1 MSYEDVIFLIR
12 HQIGTSES
20 KVIFVQYLNWTL
32 IFCESYSEDFGFSL
46 ARMSDRWEDW
56 TWFNCFQSNYHHRSQ
71 FSWLSAGEDE
81 TKAVTRARDSIWRPV
96 RGGGWLY
103 QRDNEEGMP
112 VRGSEW
118 EKEGKEGRRAGNS
131 DVMASSV
138 MDQPFERVRSIIET
152 PLQYPPKL
160 RAQAIANLDSEWG
173 VKEGGQGGEGVEVA
187 CEGEGEEPQQQQ
199 FCQKGKNDRGR
210 APYQNLLKDNS
221 VKYDKVERRA
231 RRQVREVK
239 KFSRCGTSRLHQGS
253 PAQFDNVRT
262 LKTYKIPHLPASSQP
277 SPTPPASPSPSIP
290 PPSST
295 PRRVLIGAPPAPWC
309 AVPRSPP
316 TPPAP
321 TPSHQPSG
329 IPPPLD
335 NLFFSWMMNHMQ
347 LLLSR
352 LAKFFFSPSDY

>member
-1 MSYEDVIFLIR
+1 
-12 HQIGTSES
+12 
-20 KVIFVQYLNWTL
+20 
-32 IFCESYSEDFGFSL
+32 
-46 ARMSDRWEDW
+46 
-56 TWFNCFQSNYHHRSQ
+56 
-71 FSWLSAGEDE
+71 
-81 TKAVTRARDSIWRPV
+81 
-96 RGGGWLY
+96 
-103 QRDNEEGMP
+103 MP

-118 EKEGKEGRRAGNS
+118 GKDGKEGRRAGNS
-131 DVMASSV
+131 DVMAFSEKV
-138 MDQPFERVRSIIET
+138 MEQPGERVSTFIET
-152 PLQYPPKL
+152 PSQYPAKL
-160 RAQAIANLDSEWG
+160 RAQAIANLDSECG
-173 VKEGGQGGEGVEVA
+173 VKGREQGGEGVEVA

-199 FCQKGKNDRGR
+199 FCQKGKNNRGR

-277 SPTPPASPSPSIP
+277 SPTPPAFPSPSIP

-309 AVPRSPP
+309 AVLRSPP
-316 TPPAP
+316 PTPLAP
-321 TPSHQPSG
+321 TPSNQPDR

-335 NLFFSWMMNHMQ
+335 NLFLGWMLNHLQM
-347 LLLSR
+347 LMSR